1 MITNSNKAETTGRGY
16 NDLFVMQIP
25 PPLSSLLKINKPK
38 QMTICGGAQL
48 SQVGS
53 LAVDR
58 FLLSAVSAF
67 E

>member
-1 MITNSNKAETTGRGY
+1 MTYLLCKS
-16 NDLFVMQIP
+16 P
-25 PPLSSLLKINKPK
+25 PLLSSLPKINKPER
-38 QMTICGGAQL
+38 MTICGGAQL

-53 LAVDR
+53 LALDR